1 MRDRKD
7 QSYRWQYRWQR
18 IGMLLLALYWLSG
31 CGKADKAL
39 PVPALSVPA
48 LSEATQPTSA
58 RSMQS
63 VPAVTDESISAAEQS
78 MIYVY
83 VCGAVQAP
91 KVVELPAESRAWDA
105 LEAAGGFAAEADRN
119 AVNLAEPLTDGQKLY
134 FPTEEERKL
143 TGSDQASSDGRIN
156 INTADAA
163 QLCTLPGIGTSRAE
177 AIIAYRKQNGAF
189 ATVEDIMKVSGIKEG
204 AFEKIKD
211 RITVK

>member
-1 MRDRKD
+1 
-7 QSYRWQYRWQR
+7 
-18 IGMLLLALYWLSG
+18 MLLLALYCLSG

-48 LSEATQPTSA
+48 LPGDAQPNSA
-58 RSMQS
+58 LLAQS
-63 VPAVTDESISAAEQS
+63 ASDVTDDTTSTAEQS
-78 MIYVY
+78 TIYVY

-134 FPTEEERKL
+134 FPTEEEREL

-189 ATVEDIMKVSGIKEG
+189 ATVEEIMKVSGIKEG

>member
-1 MRDRKD
+1 
-7 QSYRWQYRWQR
+7 
-18 IGMLLLALYWLSG
+18 MLLLALYWLSG

-58 RSMQS
+58 RSAQS
-63 VPAVTDESISAAEQS
+63 VPAVTDETVSSTEQS

-83 VCGAVQAP
+83 VCGAVRAP
-91 KVVELPAESRAWDA
+91 QVVELPAESRVWDA

-134 FPTEEERKL
+134 FPTEGEREL

-189 ATVEDIMKVSGIKEG
+189 AAVEDIMKVSGIKEG

>member
-1 MRDRKD
+1 M
-7 QSYRWQYRWQR
+7 
-18 IGMLLLALYWLSG
+18 
-31 CGKADKAL
+31 
-39 PVPALSVPA
+39 
-48 LSEATQPTSA
+48 
-58 RSMQS
+58 
-63 VPAVTDESISAAEQS
+63 
-78 MIYVY
+78 
-83 VCGAVQAP
+83 
-91 KVVELPAESRAWDA
+91 ELPAESRAWDA

-134 FPTEEERKL
+134 FPEKGEWEQ

-189 ATVEDIMKVSGIKEG
+189 ATVEEIMKVSGIKEG

-211 RITVK
+211 RITV